1 MGYAPRESAISI
13 LTGLV
18 RLDWLGWNQ
27 CLIGAWGVLYLGHKI
42 IVGDEGES
50 RCEKRLDDHWL
61 VHSGLARHFLGR
73 RCSRLHNIPS
83 VRMHKY
89 LE

>member
-1 MGYAPRESAISI
+1 M
-13 LTGLV
+13 
-18 RLDWLGWNQ
+18 
-27 CLIGAWGVLYLGHKI
+27 IGAWGVLYLGHKI

-73 RCSRLHNIPS
+73 RCSRLYTISMYAQIPRIRGTVIAIWS
-83 VRMHKY
+83 H
-89 LE
+89 LDQHQFASS